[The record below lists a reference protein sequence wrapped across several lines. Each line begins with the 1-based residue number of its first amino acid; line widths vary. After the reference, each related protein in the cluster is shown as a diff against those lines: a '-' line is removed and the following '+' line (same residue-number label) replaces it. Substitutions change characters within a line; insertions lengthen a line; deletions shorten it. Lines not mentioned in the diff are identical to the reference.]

1 MLQTVNGT
9 GNITPESL
17 EFSLLL
23 VFGFIAAVIGGLESL
38 PGAVLGALILGLVLA
53 FVQIYISG
61 TFVFLV
67 AFLLLLVVLLV
78 KPEGF
83 LGSKAGRRA

>member
-1 MLQTVNGT
+1 
-9 GNITPESL
+9 
-17 EFSLLL
+17 L

>member
-1 MLQTVNGT
+1 
-9 GNITPESL
+9 
-17 EFSLLL
+17 LLL

-38 PGAVLGALILGLVLA
+38 PGAVLGSLVLGLVLA

-61 TFVFLV
+61 TLVFIV
-67 AFLLLLVVLLV
+67 AFLLLLTLLIIR
-78 KPEGF
+78 PQGF